1 MVEVCSVHVR
11 MRRSF
16 SCSTKCTLFTVL
28 GPNSTYI
35 ISELPNFTTTFV
47 LTCTTNH
54 NSKFHGQATWLIE
67 VYSVHERM
75 RISHVHECVTH
86 QFLALNS
93 THII

>member
-1 MVEVCSVHVR
+1 MFSEVYTFH
-11 MRRSF
+11 SF
-16 SCSTKCTLFTVL
+16 LAL
-28 GPNSTYI
+28 NSTYI
-35 ISELPNFTTTFV
+35 TSELPNFTTTFV

-75 RISHVHECVTH
+75 RISHVHECVTR